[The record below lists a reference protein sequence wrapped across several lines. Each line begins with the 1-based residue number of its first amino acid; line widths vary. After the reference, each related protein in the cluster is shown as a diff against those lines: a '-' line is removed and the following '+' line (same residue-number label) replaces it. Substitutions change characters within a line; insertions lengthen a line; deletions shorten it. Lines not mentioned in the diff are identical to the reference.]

1 VRTPLLLY
9 ALALVVRAVLVAL
22 FPDPAYPDSYYYVD
36 VARAI
41 AGGNGLNV
49 DFVWIFAEVGNKL
62 PNPAVL
68 PIPSNAHWLPLA
80 SFIQAPFVSVLGP
93 TAFANALPG
102 ILIGSLAAP
111 LTWLIARDAGA
122 RPIVGLAAGVISAI
136 PGAVSVFL
144 AQPENFAILHPL
156 VAATLWLTARGLKG
170 DGRSFALAGLLAGLA
185 TLARNDGILIGA
197 ALALVWLAD
206 RIRSWRNRRGRRSW
220 SRVDDRAPIS
230 VLAAVA
236 AFALFMLVM
245 GPWWAR
251 QELVFGS
258 ISPTSSSGAA
268 LWIRQISEW
277 NSITVNPTPAYFFGQ
292 GWGPIIA
299 SRLQGLVD
307 AFGNFVVM
315 ITSVVLLPFLLMGI
329 AARRHSKDFQP
340 WFVYTFVA
348 FAGATFLY
356 PLHVPGGAFIH
367 TAIGLAP
374 HAAILSIE
382 GVLVL
387 AGLISGRQAGRA
399 SSAGSSSSSSGLA
412 SMTAGGG
419 LLVWGVVAL
428 VIGAAVI
435 FTRPVIAGWD
445 ATRQPRLAVAA
456 ELDELGVPRTDR
468 LLSIDA
474 GGFKY
479 FTGRP
484 GVVTPDDPIDTIES
498 VARAYGT
505 RWLILERA
513 DAARALA
520 PVLTGELH
528 VPWIGPATFTVPASD
543 GGPPRLAL
551 YPVCTTEGDTR
562 CTGS

>member
-1 VRTPLLLY
+1 MIESATVRTPLLLY
-9 ALALVVRAVLVAL
+9 ALALVVRGVLVAL
-22 FPDPAYPDSYYYVD
+22 YPDPAYPDSYYYVD

-41 AGGNGLNV
+41 AAGNGLNV
-49 DFVWIFAEVGNKL
+49 DFVWIFAEVGNRL
-62 PNPAVL
+62 PDPAVL

-80 SFIQAPFVSVLGP
+80 SFLQAPFVSVLGP

-102 ILIGSLAAP
+102 ILIGALVAP

-122 RPIVGLAAGVISAI
+122 RPIVGVAAGVISAI

-185 TLARNDGILIGA
+185 TLARNDGILIAGA
-197 ALALVWLAD
+197 IALVWLAD
-206 RIRSWRNRRGRRSW
+206 RLRALRNRRGSRSW
-220 SRVDDRAPIS
+220 SRVNDRPPIT

-245 GPWWAR
+245 GPWWFR
-251 QELVFGS
+251 QVAIFGS
-258 ISPTSSSGAA
+258 ISPTSSTGAA

-277 NSITVNPTPAYFFGQ
+277 NSITVDPTPAYFFGQ
-292 GWGPIIA
+292 GLGPIIA
-299 SRLQGLVD
+299 SRLQGLLD
-307 AFGNFVVM
+307 AFGNFAVM
-315 ITSVVLLPFLLMGI
+315 ISSIVLLPFLLLGI
-329 AARRHSKDFQP
+329 AGRRSSRDFQP

-348 FAGATFLY
+348 FAGATLLY

-374 HAAILSIE
+374 HAAILSVE

-387 AGLISGRQAGRA
+387 GGLVSRRQA
-399 SSAGSSSSSSGLA
+399 SSANARGTAGSSI
-412 SMTAGGG
+412 
-419 LLVWGVVAL
+419 LVWGVVAL

-445 ATRQPRLAVAA
+445 NTRQPRLEVAA
-456 ELDELGVPRTDR
+456 ELDRLGVPPTDR
-468 LLSIDA
+468 LLTIDA
-474 GGFKY
+474 GGYKY

-484 GVVTPDDPIDTIES
+484 GVVTPDDPIAVIES

-520 PVLTGELH
+520 PVLQGTLQ
-528 VPWIGPATFTVPASD
+528 VPWIGPAAFTVDHPD

-551 YPVCTTEGDTR
+551 FPVCTTEGDTR
-562 CTGS
+562 CLRR